1 MNLAYIHWHPSPE
14 LFSIFGFAPR
24 WYGVLFAVA
33 FVLGYYLTKYIF
45 KREGVKLDYIDTLLV
60 YFFVGTIVGARL
72 GHCLFYEPRAYLHNP
87 LLILKIWE
95 GGLAS
100 HGAGIGLFI
109 ALGLFVRKY
118 KVDTLW
124 LFDRLA
130 IMIALSGFFIRMG
143 NLMNSEIVGSPTTV
157 SWGFIFENNGED
169 FARHPSQLYEAVGY
183 LIIGLTLLWMYFKTN
198 AAKLKGLIFGLA
210 MALIFS
216 YRFFIE
222 FTKETQ
228 VEFEKSMA
236 LDMGQWLSIPFVVL
250 GLIFIVLSIKRYKNA
265 KEV

>member
-14 LFSIFGFAPR
+14 IFSIGAFGPR
-24 WYGVLFAVA
+24 WYGVLFAAA
-33 FVLGYYLTKYIF
+33 FVVGYYLTRYIF

-72 GHCLFYEPRAYLHNP
+72 GHCLFYEPGIYLRNP
-87 LLILKIWE
+87 LQILKIWE

-109 ALGLFVRKY
+109 ALGIFVKKY

-143 NLMNSEIVGSPTTV
+143 NLFNSEIVGCPTTLP
-157 SWGFIFENNGED
+157 WGFMFENNGD
-169 FARHPSQLYEAVGY
+169 TFARHPSQLYEALGY
-183 LIIGLTLLWMYFKTN
+183 LVIGLTLLWMYFKTS
-198 AAKLKGLIFGLA
+198 ASKMKGLIFGLA
-210 MALIFS
+210 MALIFA
-216 YRFFIE
+216 YRFVIE

-228 VEFEKSMA
+228 VGFEKNMT

-250 GLIFIVLSIKRYKNA
+250 GLIFIVLSVKRNKNA
-265 KEV
+265 NAV

>member
-14 LFSIFGFAPR
+14 IFSLGAFEPR
-24 WYGVLFAVA
+24 WYGVFFAAA
-33 FVLGYYLTKYIF
+33 FVVGYYLTRYIF
-45 KREGVKLDYIDTLLV
+45 KREGVKLDYIDNLLV

-72 GHCLFYEPRAYLHNP
+72 GHCLFYEPGIYLRNP
-87 LLILKIWE
+87 LQILKIWE

-109 ALGLFVRKY
+109 ALGLFVKKY

-143 NLMNSEIVGSPTTV
+143 NLFNSEIVGCPTTQP
-157 SWGFIFENNGED
+157 WGFIFENNGD
-169 FARHPSQLYEAVGY
+169 TFARHPSQLYEAVGY
-183 LIIGLTLLWMYFKTN
+183 LAIGLTLLWMYFKTE
-198 AAKLKGLIFGLA
+198 AAKRKGLIFGLA
-210 MALIFS
+210 MALIFA
-216 YRFFIE
+216 YRFVVE

-228 VEFEKSMA
+228 VAFEKSMA

-250 GLIFIVLSIKRYKNA
+250 GLIFIVLSVKRNKDANA
-265 KEV
+265 V